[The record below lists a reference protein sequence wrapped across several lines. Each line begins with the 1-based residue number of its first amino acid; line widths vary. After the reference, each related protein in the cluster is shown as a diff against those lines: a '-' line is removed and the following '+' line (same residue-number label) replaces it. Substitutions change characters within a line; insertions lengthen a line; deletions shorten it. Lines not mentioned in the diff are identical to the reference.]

1 MNEILKILL
10 ETEYVLLLRRRRTR
24 TTTRGKSRF
33 HPRPPPR
40 RKFSFFSSRINEKIV
55 LRVAQKKDMGERKCR
70 KNVISL
76 WWFLLEFDTLNI
88 MHTNSSF
95 FLSPPLSCCVVVV
108 RKMTT
113 LNETTTLMKKATLT
127 TKKRK
132 RKRTR
137 KFDDDVFSLLQ
148 KPNANT
154 KRMKMKNDEKEE
166 TNTNLLGILV
176 EATDCASPLAQ
187 TKTTKKDDESTPP
200 PLPFPSRNP
209 PPLETDKN
217 DDDDDENFE
226 LENIQNSKI
235 EEEDQKEAKRR
246 SNAPQ
251 PDEEE
256 KEELKEETTF
266 TTTKTSSIIDDEAT
280 TTIESIAKAAPKQG
294 LKMFVQW
301 LDALVFDLK
310 SRAATLKRSKKR
322 AQKAFLRMQKEEKKK
337 YVFLETASAKTKGTK
352 KIKKNIKSTR
362 DLKMLRAL
370 EDFWGVELSETEKSL
385 ERARATLKA
394 HTLMLAVEK
403 DDERAILASA
413 VAFYRTSFG
422 LISERVVV
430 KRE

>member
-1 MNEILKILL
+1 
-10 ETEYVLLLRRRRTR
+10 
-24 TTTRGKSRF
+24 
-33 HPRPPPR
+33 
-40 RKFSFFSSRINEKIV
+40 
-55 LRVAQKKDMGERKCR
+55 
-70 KNVISL
+70 
-76 WWFLLEFDTLNI
+76 
-88 MHTNSSF
+88 
-95 FLSPPLSCCVVVV
+95 
-108 RKMTT
+108 MTT
-113 LNETTTLMKKATLT
+113 LKNETTTLMKNATLT
-127 TKKRK
+127 TTTKRK

-137 KFDDDVFSLLQ
+137 KFDEDDASSLQ
-148 KPNANT
+148 KPNANNT

-166 TNTNLLGILV
+166 TKTNLLGILV
-176 EATDCASPLAQ
+176 EATDCASPLVQ
-187 TKTTKKDDESTPP
+187 TKATKKDDESTPP

-217 DDDDDENFE
+217 DDDDENFE

-256 KEELKEETTF
+256 KEELKEEEETTF

-280 TTIESIAKAAPKQG
+280 TAIESIAKAAPKQG

-337 YVFLETASAKTKGTK
+337 YGFSLESASAKTKGTK

-403 DDERAILASA
+403 DDERAIFASA

>member
-1 MNEILKILL
+1 
-10 ETEYVLLLRRRRTR
+10 
-24 TTTRGKSRF
+24 
-33 HPRPPPR
+33 
-40 RKFSFFSSRINEKIV
+40 
-55 LRVAQKKDMGERKCR
+55 
-70 KNVISL
+70 
-76 WWFLLEFDTLNI
+76 
-88 MHTNSSF
+88 
-95 FLSPPLSCCVVVV
+95 
-108 RKMTT
+108 MTT
-113 LNETTTLMKKATLT
+113 LNETTTLMITTLT
-127 TKKRK
+127 TKRE
-132 RKRTR
+132 RKRTK
-137 KFDDDVFSLLQ
+137 KFDDDASLLQ
-148 KPNANT
+148 KPNTNT

-176 EATDCASPLAQ
+176 EATDCASPLVQ
-187 TKTTKKDDESTPP
+187 TKATKKDDESTPP

-217 DDDDDENFE
+217 DDDENFE

-256 KEELKEETTF
+256 KEELKEEEETTF

-280 TTIESIAKAAPKQG
+280 TAIESIAKAAPKQG

-352 KIKKNIKSTR
+352 KIKKSIKSTR

-403 DDERAILASA
+403 DDEKAILASA

-422 LISERVVV
+422 LISEHVVV

>member
-1 MNEILKILL
+1 
-10 ETEYVLLLRRRRTR
+10 
-24 TTTRGKSRF
+24 
-33 HPRPPPR
+33 
-40 RKFSFFSSRINEKIV
+40 
-55 LRVAQKKDMGERKCR
+55 
-70 KNVISL
+70 
-76 WWFLLEFDTLNI
+76 
-88 MHTNSSF
+88 
-95 FLSPPLSCCVVVV
+95 
-108 RKMTT
+108 MTT

-137 KFDDDVFSLLQ
+137 KFDDDASLLQ
-148 KPNANT
+148 KPNTNT

-246 SNAPQ
+246 SNAQQ

-256 KEELKEETTF
+256 LKELKEEEEETTF
-266 TTTKTSSIIDDEAT
+266 TTTKTSGIIDDEAT
-280 TTIESIAKAAPKQG
+280 TAIESIAKAAPKQG

-337 YVFLETASAKTKGTK
+337 YGFSLETASARTKGTK

-403 DDERAILASA
+403 DDEKAILASA

>member
-1 MNEILKILL
+1 
-10 ETEYVLLLRRRRTR
+10 
-24 TTTRGKSRF
+24 
-33 HPRPPPR
+33 
-40 RKFSFFSSRINEKIV
+40 
-55 LRVAQKKDMGERKCR
+55 
-70 KNVISL
+70 
-76 WWFLLEFDTLNI
+76 
-88 MHTNSSF
+88 
-95 FLSPPLSCCVVVV
+95 
-108 RKMTT
+108 MTT
-113 LNETTTLMKKATLT
+113 LNDETTTLMKNATLT
-127 TKKRK
+127 TTKRK

-137 KFDDDVFSLLQ
+137 KFDDDDASSLQ
-148 KPNANT
+148 KPNANNA

-166 TNTNLLGILV
+166 TKTNLLGILV
-176 EATDCASPLAQ
+176 EATDCASPLVQ
-187 TKTTKKDDESTPP
+187 IKTTKKDDESTPP

-217 DDDDDENFE
+217 DDDDENFE

-246 SNAPQ
+246 SNAQQ

-256 KEELKEETTF
+256 KEELKEEEEEETTF

-280 TTIESIAKAAPKQG
+280 TAIESIAKAAPKQG

-337 YVFLETASAKTKGTK
+337 YGFSLESASAKTKGTK
-352 KIKKNIKSTR
+352 KIKKNINKSTR

-403 DDERAILASA
+403 DDEKAILASA

-422 LISERVVV
+422 LISEHVVV

>member
-1 MNEILKILL
+1 
-10 ETEYVLLLRRRRTR
+10 
-24 TTTRGKSRF
+24 
-33 HPRPPPR
+33 
-40 RKFSFFSSRINEKIV
+40 
-55 LRVAQKKDMGERKCR
+55 
-70 KNVISL
+70 
-76 WWFLLEFDTLNI
+76 
-88 MHTNSSF
+88 
-95 FLSPPLSCCVVVV
+95 
-108 RKMTT
+108 
-113 LNETTTLMKKATLT
+113 
-127 TKKRK
+127 
-132 RKRTR
+132 
-137 KFDDDVFSLLQ
+137 
-148 KPNANT
+148 
-154 KRMKMKNDEKEE
+154 MKNDLNAKTTKEEE

-176 EATDCASPLAQ
+176 EATDCASPLLQ
-187 TKTTKKDDESTPP
+187 TKTTKNDDESTPP

-209 PPLETDKN
+209 PPPLETDKN
-217 DDDDDENFE
+217 DDDDENFE

-246 SNAPQ
+246 SNAQQ

-256 KEELKEETTF
+256 KEELKEEEETTF

-280 TTIESIAKAAPKQG
+280 KTIESIAKAAPKQG

-394 HTLMLAVEK
+394 HTLMLTVEK
-403 DDERAILASA
+403 NDEKAILASA
-413 VAFYRTSFG
+413 VAFYRTSYG
-422 LISERVVV
+422 LISEHVV

>member
-1 MNEILKILL
+1 
-10 ETEYVLLLRRRRTR
+10 
-24 TTTRGKSRF
+24 
-33 HPRPPPR
+33 
-40 RKFSFFSSRINEKIV
+40 
-55 LRVAQKKDMGERKCR
+55 
-70 KNVISL
+70 
-76 WWFLLEFDTLNI
+76 
-88 MHTNSSF
+88 
-95 FLSPPLSCCVVVV
+95 
-108 RKMTT
+108 
-113 LNETTTLMKKATLT
+113 
-127 TKKRK
+127 
-132 RKRTR
+132 
-137 KFDDDVFSLLQ
+137 
-148 KPNANT
+148 
-154 KRMKMKNDEKEE
+154 MKMKNDF
-166 TNTNLLGILV
+166 NTNLLGILV
-176 EATDCASPLAQ
+176 EATDCASPLLQ
-187 TKTTKKDDESTPP
+187 TKTTKNNDESTPP

-217 DDDDDENFE
+217 DDDDENIE

-235 EEEDQKEAKRR
+235 EEEDQKEEEKEAKRR

-256 KEELKEETTF
+256 KEKEEETTF

-394 HTLMLAVEK
+394 HTLMLAVEN
-403 DDERAILASA
+403 DDEKAILASA

-422 LISERVVV
+422 LISEHVVV

>member
-1 MNEILKILL
+1 M
-10 ETEYVLLLRRRRTR
+10 
-24 TTTRGKSRF
+24 S
-33 HPRPPPR
+33 
-40 RKFSFFSSRINEKIV
+40 
-55 LRVAQKKDMGERKCR
+55 
-70 KNVISL
+70 KNVSL
-76 WWFLLEFDTLNI
+76 FPLSLSGPLLGFDTLTI
-88 MHTNSSF
+88 MQQNF
-95 FLSPPLSCCVVVV
+95 FFQTRRKNLHFCPPLLCCVV

-113 LNETTTLMKKATLT
+113 LMNATTSEKST
-127 TKKRK
+127 TKRK
-132 RKRTR
+132 RKRTK
-137 KFDDDVFSLLQ
+137 KFDDASLLQ
-148 KPNANT
+148 KPNTTT
-154 KRMKMKNDEKEE
+154 KRMKMKNDFNAKTTKEE

-176 EATDCASPLAQ
+176 EATDCASPLLQ
-187 TKTTKKDDESTPP
+187 TKTTKNDDKSTPP
-200 PLPFPSRNP
+200 P
-209 PPLETDKN
+209 PLDFDKN
-217 DDDDDENFE
+217 DDDENIIIE
-226 LENIQNSKI
+226 KKNKLEKIQNSKI
-235 EEEDQKEAKRR
+235 EEEDQKEEEKEAKRR

-256 KEELKEETTF
+256 KEKEEETTF
-266 TTTKTSSIIDDEAT
+266 TTKTSSIIDDEAT
-280 TTIESIAKAAPKQG
+280 KTIESIAKAAPKQG

-394 HTLMLAVEK
+394 HTLMLTVEK
-403 DDERAILASA
+403 NDEKAILASA

-422 LISERVVV
+422 LISEHVV

>member
-1 MNEILKILL
+1 M
-10 ETEYVLLLRRRRTR
+10 
-24 TTTRGKSRF
+24 
-33 HPRPPPR
+33 
-40 RKFSFFSSRINEKIV
+40 IV
-55 LRVAQKKDMGERKCR
+55 LIVVVERYGENVEKCL
-70 KNVISL
+70 VIFPLSL
-76 WWFLLEFDTLNI
+76 WSLLGFDTLTI
-88 MHTNSSF
+88 MQQNF
-95 FLSPPLSCCVVVV
+95 FFQTRRKNLHFCPPLLCCVV

-113 LNETTTLMKKATLT
+113 LMNATTSEKST
-127 TKKRK
+127 TKRK
-132 RKRTR
+132 RKRTK
-137 KFDDDVFSLLQ
+137 KFDDASLLQ
-148 KPNANT
+148 KPNTTT
-154 KRMKMKNDEKEE
+154 KRMKMKNDFNAKTTKEE

-176 EATDCASPLAQ
+176 EATDCASPLLQ
-187 TKTTKKDDESTPP
+187 TKTTKNDDKSTPP
-200 PLPFPSRNP
+200 P
-209 PPLETDKN
+209 PLDFDKN
-217 DDDDDENFE
+217 DDDENIIIE
-226 LENIQNSKI
+226 KKNKLEKIQNSKI
-235 EEEDQKEAKRR
+235 EEEDQKEEEKEAKRR

-256 KEELKEETTF
+256 KEKEEETTF
-266 TTTKTSSIIDDEAT
+266 TTKTSSIIDDEAT
-280 TTIESIAKAAPKQG
+280 KTIESIAKAAPKQG

-394 HTLMLAVEK
+394 HTLMLTVEK
-403 DDERAILASA
+403 NDEKAILASA

-422 LISERVVV
+422 LISEHVV

>member
-1 MNEILKILL
+1 
-10 ETEYVLLLRRRRTR
+10 
-24 TTTRGKSRF
+24 
-33 HPRPPPR
+33 
-40 RKFSFFSSRINEKIV
+40 
-55 LRVAQKKDMGERKCR
+55 
-70 KNVISL
+70 
-76 WWFLLEFDTLNI
+76 
-88 MHTNSSF
+88 
-95 FLSPPLSCCVVVV
+95 
-108 RKMTT
+108 MTT
-113 LNETTTLMKKATLT
+113 LNETTTL
-127 TKKRK
+127 KRK
-132 RKRTR
+132 RKRTK
-137 KFDDDVFSLLQ
+137 KFDEDDASSLQ
-148 KPNANT
+148 KPNANNT
-154 KRMKMKNDEKEE
+154 KRMKMKNEEKEE
-166 TNTNLLGILV
+166 TKTNLLGILV
-176 EATDCASPLAQ
+176 EATDCASPLVQ
-187 TKTTKKDDESTPP
+187 IKTTKKDDESTPP
-200 PLPFPSRNP
+200 PLPFPSRNPP

-246 SNAPQ
+246 SNAQQ

-256 KEELKEETTF
+256 LKELKEEEEEETTF
-266 TTTKTSSIIDDEAT
+266 TTTKTSGIIDDEAT
-280 TTIESIAKAAPKQG
+280 TAIESIAKAAPKQG

-337 YVFLETASAKTKGTK
+337 YGFSLESASAKTKGTK
-352 KIKKNIKSTR
+352 KIKKNINKSTR

-403 DDERAILASA
+403 DDEKAILASA

>member
-1 MNEILKILL
+1 
-10 ETEYVLLLRRRRTR
+10 
-24 TTTRGKSRF
+24 
-33 HPRPPPR
+33 
-40 RKFSFFSSRINEKIV
+40 
-55 LRVAQKKDMGERKCR
+55 
-70 KNVISL
+70 
-76 WWFLLEFDTLNI
+76 
-88 MHTNSSF
+88 
-95 FLSPPLSCCVVVV
+95 
-108 RKMTT
+108 
-113 LNETTTLMKKATLT
+113 
-127 TKKRK
+127 
-132 RKRTR
+132 
-137 KFDDDVFSLLQ
+137 
-148 KPNANT
+148 
-154 KRMKMKNDEKEE
+154 MKNDEKEE

-176 EATDCASPLAQ
+176 EATDCASPLVQ

-217 DDDDDENFE
+217 DDDDENFE

-235 EEEDQKEAKRR
+235 EEEDQKEAKRQ

-256 KEELKEETTF
+256 KEEETTF
-266 TTTKTSSIIDDEAT
+266 TTTKTSSIIDNEAT
-280 TTIESIAKAAPKQG
+280 TAIESIAKAAPKQG

-301 LDALVFDLK
+301 LDTLVFDLK

-403 DDERAILASA
+403 DDEKAILASA

-422 LISERVVV
+422 LISEHVVV

>member
-1 MNEILKILL
+1 
-10 ETEYVLLLRRRRTR
+10 
-24 TTTRGKSRF
+24 
-33 HPRPPPR
+33 
-40 RKFSFFSSRINEKIV
+40 
-55 LRVAQKKDMGERKCR
+55 
-70 KNVISL
+70 
-76 WWFLLEFDTLNI
+76 
-88 MHTNSSF
+88 
-95 FLSPPLSCCVVVV
+95 
-108 RKMTT
+108 MTT
-113 LNETTTLMKKATLT
+113 LKNETTTLMKNATLT
-127 TKKRK
+127 TTTKRK

-137 KFDDDVFSLLQ
+137 KFDEDDASSLQ
-148 KPNANT
+148 KPNANNT

-166 TNTNLLGILV
+166 TKTNLLGILV
-176 EATDCASPLAQ
+176 EATDCASPLVQ
-187 TKTTKKDDESTPP
+187 IKTTKKDDESTPP
-200 PLPFPSRNP
+200 PLPFPSRNPP

-246 SNAPQ
+246 SDAPQ

>member
-1 MNEILKILL
+1 
-10 ETEYVLLLRRRRTR
+10 
-24 TTTRGKSRF
+24 
-33 HPRPPPR
+33 
-40 RKFSFFSSRINEKIV
+40 
-55 LRVAQKKDMGERKCR
+55 
-70 KNVISL
+70 
-76 WWFLLEFDTLNI
+76 
-88 MHTNSSF
+88 
-95 FLSPPLSCCVVVV
+95 
-108 RKMTT
+108 MTT
-113 LNETTTLMKKATLT
+113 LKNETTTLT
-127 TKKRK
+127 TTKRK
-132 RKRTR
+132 RKRTK
-137 KFDDDVFSLLQ
+137 KFDEDDASSLQ
-148 KPNANT
+148 KPNANNT

-166 TNTNLLGILV
+166 TKTNLLGILV
-176 EATDCASPLAQ
+176 EATDCASPLVQ
-187 TKTTKKDDESTPP
+187 IKTTKKDDESTPP

-209 PPLETDKN
+209 PPPLETDKN
-217 DDDDDENFE
+217 DDENFE

-246 SNAPQ
+246 SNAQQ

-256 KEELKEETTF
+256 KEELKEEEEEETTF
-266 TTTKTSSIIDDEAT
+266 TTTKTSGIIDDEAT
-280 TTIESIAKAAPKQG
+280 TAIESIAKAAPKQG

-337 YVFLETASAKTKGTK
+337 YGFSLESASAKTKGTK
-352 KIKKNIKSTR
+352 KIKKNINKSTR

-403 DDERAILASA
+403 DDEKAILASA

>member
-1 MNEILKILL
+1 MSLL
-10 ETEYVLLLRRRRTR
+10 FLSLSSVVL
-24 TTTRGKSRF
+24 
-33 HPRPPPR
+33 
-40 RKFSFFSSRINEKIV
+40 V
-55 LRVAQKKDMGERKCR
+55 LG
-70 KNVISL
+70 
-76 WWFLLEFDTLNI
+76 FDTLTI

-95 FLSPPLSCCVVVV
+95 FLSFFLSFFQTQVVV

-113 LNETTTLMKKATLT
+113 LNDETTTLMKNATLT
-127 TKKRK
+127 TTKRK
-132 RKRTR
+132 RKRTK
-137 KFDDDVFSLLQ
+137 KFDEDDASSLQ
-148 KPNANT
+148 KPNANNT
-154 KRMKMKNDEKEE
+154 KRMKMKNEEKEE
-166 TNTNLLGILV
+166 TKTNLLGILV
-176 EATDCASPLAQ
+176 EATDCASPLVQ
-187 TKTTKKDDESTPP
+187 IKTTKKDDESTPP

-209 PPLETDKN
+209 SPPLETDKN
-217 DDDDDENFE
+217 DDDDENFE

-246 SNAPQ
+246 SNAQQ

-256 KEELKEETTF
+256 LKELKEEEEETTF
-266 TTTKTSSIIDDEAT
+266 TTTKTSGIIDDEAT
-280 TTIESIAKAAPKQG
+280 TAIESIAKAAPKQG

-337 YVFLETASAKTKGTK
+337 YGFSLETASAKTKGTK
-352 KIKKNIKSTR
+352 KIKKNINKSTR

-403 DDERAILASA
+403 DDEKAILASA

>member
-1 MNEILKILL
+1 M
-10 ETEYVLLLRRRRTR
+10 
-24 TTTRGKSRF
+24 
-33 HPRPPPR
+33 
-40 RKFSFFSSRINEKIV
+40 
-55 LRVAQKKDMGERKCR
+55 
-70 KNVISL
+70 KN
-76 WWFLLEFDTLNI
+76 
-88 MHTNSSF
+88 
-95 FLSPPLSCCVVVV
+95 
-108 RKMTT
+108 
-113 LNETTTLMKKATLT
+113 ATLT
-127 TKKRK
+127 TTKRK
-132 RKRTR
+132 RQRTR
-137 KFDDDVFSLLQ
+137 KFDDDDDASSLQ
-148 KPNANT
+148 KPNANNT
-154 KRMKMKNDEKEE
+154 KRRKMKNDEKEE
-166 TNTNLLGILV
+166 TKTNLLGILV
-176 EATDCASPLAQ
+176 EATDCASPLVQ
-187 TKTTKKDDESTPP
+187 IKTTKKDDESTPP

-209 PPLETDKN
+209 PPPLETDKN
-217 DDDDDENFE
+217 DDDENFE

-235 EEEDQKEAKRR
+235 EEEEDQKEAKRR
-246 SNAPQ
+246 SNAQQ

-256 KEELKEETTF
+256 LKELKEEEEEETTF

-280 TTIESIAKAAPKQG
+280 TAIESIAKAAPKQG

-337 YVFLETASAKTKGTK
+337 YGFSLESASAKTKGTK

>member
-1 MNEILKILL
+1 
-10 ETEYVLLLRRRRTR
+10 
-24 TTTRGKSRF
+24 
-33 HPRPPPR
+33 
-40 RKFSFFSSRINEKIV
+40 
-55 LRVAQKKDMGERKCR
+55 
-70 KNVISL
+70 
-76 WWFLLEFDTLNI
+76 
-88 MHTNSSF
+88 
-95 FLSPPLSCCVVVV
+95 
-108 RKMTT
+108 
-113 LNETTTLMKKATLT
+113 MKKATLT

-137 KFDDDVFSLLQ
+137 KFDDDASLLQ
-148 KPNANT
+148 KPNTNT

-176 EATDCASPLAQ
+176 EATDCASPLVQ

-337 YVFLETASAKTKGTK
+337 YGFSLETASARTKGTK

-403 DDERAILASA
+403 DDEKAILASA

-422 LISERVVV
+422 LISEHVVV

>member
-1 MNEILKILL
+1 
-10 ETEYVLLLRRRRTR
+10 
-24 TTTRGKSRF
+24 
-33 HPRPPPR
+33 
-40 RKFSFFSSRINEKIV
+40 
-55 LRVAQKKDMGERKCR
+55 
-70 KNVISL
+70 
-76 WWFLLEFDTLNI
+76 
-88 MHTNSSF
+88 
-95 FLSPPLSCCVVVV
+95 
-108 RKMTT
+108 MTT
-113 LNETTTLMKKATLT
+113 LNETTTSENTTLT
-127 TKKRK
+127 TKRK

-137 KFDDDVFSLLQ
+137 KFDDDASLLQ
-148 KPNANT
+148 KPNTNT

-176 EATDCASPLAQ
+176 EATDCASPLVQ

-217 DDDDDENFE
+217 DDDDENFE

-256 KEELKEETTF
+256 KEKEEETTF
-266 TTTKTSSIIDDEAT
+266 TTKTSSIIDDEAT
-280 TTIESIAKAAPKQG
+280 KTIESIAKAAPKQG

-403 DDERAILASA
+403 DDEKAILASA

-422 LISERVVV
+422 LISEHVVV

>member
-1 MNEILKILL
+1 
-10 ETEYVLLLRRRRTR
+10 
-24 TTTRGKSRF
+24 
-33 HPRPPPR
+33 
-40 RKFSFFSSRINEKIV
+40 
-55 LRVAQKKDMGERKCR
+55 
-70 KNVISL
+70 
-76 WWFLLEFDTLNI
+76 
-88 MHTNSSF
+88 
-95 FLSPPLSCCVVVV
+95 
-108 RKMTT
+108 
-113 LNETTTLMKKATLT
+113 
-127 TKKRK
+127 
-132 RKRTR
+132 
-137 KFDDDVFSLLQ
+137 
-148 KPNANT
+148 
-154 KRMKMKNDEKEE
+154 MKMKNDF
-166 TNTNLLGILV
+166 NTNLLGILV
-176 EATDCASPLAQ
+176 EATDCASPLLQ
-187 TKTTKKDDESTPP
+187 TKTTKNDDESTPP

-217 DDDDDENFE
+217 DDDDENIE

-235 EEEDQKEAKRR
+235 EEEDQKEEEKEAKRR

-256 KEELKEETTF
+256 KEKEEETTF

-322 AQKAFLRMQKEEKKK
+322 AQKAFSRMQKEEKKK

-394 HTLMLAVEK
+394 HTLMLAVEN
-403 DDERAILASA
+403 DDEKAILASA

-422 LISERVVV
+422 LISEHVVV

>member
-1 MNEILKILL
+1 M
-10 ETEYVLLLRRRRTR
+10 
-24 TTTRGKSRF
+24 
-33 HPRPPPR
+33 
-40 RKFSFFSSRINEKIV
+40 
-55 LRVAQKKDMGERKCR
+55 
-70 KNVISL
+70 
-76 WWFLLEFDTLNI
+76 
-88 MHTNSSF
+88 
-95 FLSPPLSCCVVVV
+95 
-108 RKMTT
+108 
-113 LNETTTLMKKATLT
+113 
-127 TKKRK
+127 
-132 RKRTR
+132 
-137 KFDDDVFSLLQ
+137 
-148 KPNANT
+148 
-154 KRMKMKNDEKEE
+154 
-166 TNTNLLGILV
+166 
-176 EATDCASPLAQ
+176 EATDCASPLVQ
-187 TKTTKKDDESTPP
+187 IKTTKKDDESTPP

-217 DDDDDENFE
+217 DDDDENFE

-246 SNAPQ
+246 SNAQQ

-256 KEELKEETTF
+256 LKELKEEEEETTF
-266 TTTKTSSIIDDEAT
+266 TTTKTSGIIDDEAT
-280 TTIESIAKAAPKQG
+280 TAIESIAKAAPKQG

-337 YVFLETASAKTKGTK
+337 YGFSLESASAKTKGTK
-352 KIKKNIKSTR
+352 KIKKNINKSTR

>member
-1 MNEILKILL
+1 
-10 ETEYVLLLRRRRTR
+10 
-24 TTTRGKSRF
+24 
-33 HPRPPPR
+33 
-40 RKFSFFSSRINEKIV
+40 
-55 LRVAQKKDMGERKCR
+55 
-70 KNVISL
+70 
-76 WWFLLEFDTLNI
+76 
-88 MHTNSSF
+88 
-95 FLSPPLSCCVVVV
+95 
-108 RKMTT
+108 MTT
-113 LNETTTLMKKATLT
+113 LKNETTTLMKNATLT
-127 TKKRK
+127 TTTKRK

-137 KFDDDVFSLLQ
+137 KFDEDDASSLQ
-148 KPNANT
+148 KPNANNT

-166 TNTNLLGILV
+166 TKTNLLGILV
-176 EATDCASPLAQ
+176 EATDCASPLVQ
-187 TKTTKKDDESTPP
+187 IKTTKKDDESTPP

-337 YVFLETASAKTKGTK
+337 YGFSLETASARTKGTK

>member
-1 MNEILKILL
+1 
-10 ETEYVLLLRRRRTR
+10 
-24 TTTRGKSRF
+24 
-33 HPRPPPR
+33 
-40 RKFSFFSSRINEKIV
+40 
-55 LRVAQKKDMGERKCR
+55 
-70 KNVISL
+70 
-76 WWFLLEFDTLNI
+76 
-88 MHTNSSF
+88 
-95 FLSPPLSCCVVVV
+95 
-108 RKMTT
+108 MTT
-113 LNETTTLMKKATLT
+113 LKNETTTLT
-127 TKKRK
+127 TTKRK

-137 KFDDDVFSLLQ
+137 KFDDDDASSLQ
-148 KPNANT
+148 KPNANNT
-154 KRMKMKNDEKEE
+154 KRMKMKNEEKEE
-166 TNTNLLGILV
+166 TKTNLLGILV
-176 EATDCASPLAQ
+176 EATDCASPLVQ
-187 TKTTKKDDESTPP
+187 IKTTKKDDESTPP

-209 PPLETDKN
+209 PPPLETDKN
-217 DDDDDENFE
+217 DDDDDETLNWKIFK
-226 LENIQNSKI
+226 NSKI

-246 SNAPQ
+246 SNAQQ

-256 KEELKEETTF
+256 LKELKEEEEETTF
-266 TTTKTSSIIDDEAT
+266 TTTKTSGIIDDEAT
-280 TTIESIAKAAPKQG
+280 TAIESIAKAAPKQG

-337 YVFLETASAKTKGTK
+337 YGFSLESASAKTKGTK
-352 KIKKNIKSTR
+352 KIKKNINKSTR

-403 DDERAILASA
+403 DDEKAILASA

-422 LISERVVV
+422 LISEHVVV

>member
-1 MNEILKILL
+1 M
-10 ETEYVLLLRRRRTR
+10 
-24 TTTRGKSRF
+24 
-33 HPRPPPR
+33 
-40 RKFSFFSSRINEKIV
+40 
-55 LRVAQKKDMGERKCR
+55 RVVEKKDMGERKRR

-95 FLSPPLSCCVVVV
+95 FLSPPLSGCVVVV

-148 KPNANT
+148 RPNANT

-403 DDERAILASA
+403 DDEKAILASA

-422 LISERVVV
+422 LISEHVVV

>member
-1 MNEILKILL
+1 
-10 ETEYVLLLRRRRTR
+10 
-24 TTTRGKSRF
+24 
-33 HPRPPPR
+33 
-40 RKFSFFSSRINEKIV
+40 
-55 LRVAQKKDMGERKCR
+55 
-70 KNVISL
+70 
-76 WWFLLEFDTLNI
+76 
-88 MHTNSSF
+88 
-95 FLSPPLSCCVVVV
+95 
-108 RKMTT
+108 MTT
-113 LNETTTLMKKATLT
+113 LNETTTLMNATLT
-127 TKKRK
+127 TKRK

-137 KFDDDVFSLLQ
+137 KFDDDASLLQ
-148 KPNANT
+148 KPNTNT

-176 EATDCASPLAQ
+176 EATDCASPLVQ

-217 DDDDDENFE
+217 DDDDENFE

-403 DDERAILASA
+403 DDEKAILASA

-422 LISERVVV
+422 LISEHVVV

>member
-1 MNEILKILL
+1 
-10 ETEYVLLLRRRRTR
+10 
-24 TTTRGKSRF
+24 
-33 HPRPPPR
+33 
-40 RKFSFFSSRINEKIV
+40 
-55 LRVAQKKDMGERKCR
+55 
-70 KNVISL
+70 
-76 WWFLLEFDTLNI
+76 
-88 MHTNSSF
+88 
-95 FLSPPLSCCVVVV
+95 
-108 RKMTT
+108 MTT
-113 LNETTTLMKKATLT
+113 LNETTTLT
-127 TKKRK
+127 TTKRK
-132 RKRTR
+132 RKRTK
-137 KFDDDVFSLLQ
+137 KFDEDDASSLQ
-148 KPNANT
+148 KPNANNT
-154 KRMKMKNDEKEE
+154 KRMKMKNEEKEE
-166 TNTNLLGILV
+166 TKTNLLGILV
-176 EATDCASPLAQ
+176 EATDCASPLVQ
-187 TKTTKKDDESTPP
+187 IKTTKKDDESTPP
-200 PLPFPSRNP
+200 HLPFPSRNP

-246 SNAPQ
+246 SNAQQ

-256 KEELKEETTF
+256 LKELKEEEEETTF

-280 TTIESIAKAAPKQG
+280 TAIESIAKAAPKQG

-337 YVFLETASAKTKGTK
+337 YGFSLETASARTKGTK

>member
-1 MNEILKILL
+1 
-10 ETEYVLLLRRRRTR
+10 
-24 TTTRGKSRF
+24 
-33 HPRPPPR
+33 
-40 RKFSFFSSRINEKIV
+40 
-55 LRVAQKKDMGERKCR
+55 
-70 KNVISL
+70 
-76 WWFLLEFDTLNI
+76 
-88 MHTNSSF
+88 
-95 FLSPPLSCCVVVV
+95 
-108 RKMTT
+108 
-113 LNETTTLMKKATLT
+113 
-127 TKKRK
+127 
-132 RKRTR
+132 
-137 KFDDDVFSLLQ
+137 
-148 KPNANT
+148 
-154 KRMKMKNDEKEE
+154 MKNDFNNAKTTKEEE

-176 EATDCASPLAQ
+176 EATDCASPLLQ
-187 TKTTKKDDESTPP
+187 TKTTKNDDESTPP

-217 DDDDDENFE
+217 DDDDENIE

-256 KEELKEETTF
+256 KEEEETTL

-403 DDERAILASA
+403 DDEKAILASA

-422 LISERVVV
+422 LISEHVV

>member
-1 MNEILKILL
+1 
-10 ETEYVLLLRRRRTR
+10 
-24 TTTRGKSRF
+24 
-33 HPRPPPR
+33 
-40 RKFSFFSSRINEKIV
+40 
-55 LRVAQKKDMGERKCR
+55 
-70 KNVISL
+70 
-76 WWFLLEFDTLNI
+76 
-88 MHTNSSF
+88 
-95 FLSPPLSCCVVVV
+95 
-108 RKMTT
+108 MTT
-113 LNETTTLMKKATLT
+113 LNETTTSENTTLT
-127 TKKRK
+127 TKRK

-137 KFDDDVFSLLQ
+137 KFDEDDASSLQ
-148 KPNANT
+148 KPNANNT

-166 TNTNLLGILV
+166 TKTNLLGILV
-176 EATDCASPLAQ
+176 EATDCASPLVQ
-187 TKTTKKDDESTPP
+187 IKTTKKDDESTPP
-200 PLPFPSRNP
+200 SLPFPSRNP

-256 KEELKEETTF
+256 KEELKEEEETTF

-280 TTIESIAKAAPKQG
+280 TAIESIAKAAPKQG

>member
-1 MNEILKILL
+1 
-10 ETEYVLLLRRRRTR
+10 
-24 TTTRGKSRF
+24 
-33 HPRPPPR
+33 
-40 RKFSFFSSRINEKIV
+40 
-55 LRVAQKKDMGERKCR
+55 
-70 KNVISL
+70 
-76 WWFLLEFDTLNI
+76 
-88 MHTNSSF
+88 
-95 FLSPPLSCCVVVV
+95 
-108 RKMTT
+108 MTT
-113 LNETTTLMKKATLT
+113 LNETTTLT
-127 TKKRK
+127 TTKRK
-132 RKRTR
+132 RKRTK
-137 KFDDDVFSLLQ
+137 KFDEDDASSLQ
-148 KPNANT
+148 KPNANNT

-166 TNTNLLGILV
+166 TKTNLLGILV
-176 EATDCASPLAQ
+176 EATDCASPLVQ
-187 TKTTKKDDESTPP
+187 IKTTKKDDESTPP

-209 PPLETDKN
+209 PPPLKTDKN

-246 SNAPQ
+246 SNAQQ

-256 KEELKEETTF
+256 KEELKEEEEETTF
-266 TTTKTSSIIDDEAT
+266 TTTKTSGIIDDEAT
-280 TTIESIAKAAPKQG
+280 TAIESIAKAAPKQG

-337 YVFLETASAKTKGTK
+337 YGFSLESASAKTKGTK
-352 KIKKNIKSTR
+352 KIKKNINKSTR

-403 DDERAILASA
+403 DDEKAILASA

>member
-1 MNEILKILL
+1 
-10 ETEYVLLLRRRRTR
+10 
-24 TTTRGKSRF
+24 
-33 HPRPPPR
+33 
-40 RKFSFFSSRINEKIV
+40 
-55 LRVAQKKDMGERKCR
+55 
-70 KNVISL
+70 
-76 WWFLLEFDTLNI
+76 
-88 MHTNSSF
+88 
-95 FLSPPLSCCVVVV
+95 
-108 RKMTT
+108 MTT
-113 LNETTTLMKKATLT
+113 LNETTTLT
-127 TKKRK
+127 TTKRK
-132 RKRTR
+132 RQRTR
-137 KFDDDVFSLLQ
+137 KFDEDDASSLQ
-148 KPNANT
+148 KPNANNT

-166 TNTNLLGILV
+166 TKTNLLGILV
-176 EATDCASPLAQ
+176 EATDCASPLVQ
-187 TKTTKKDDESTPP
+187 IKTTKKDDESTPP

-217 DDDDDENFE
+217 DDDDENFE

-246 SNAPQ
+246 SNAQQ

-256 KEELKEETTF
+256 KEELKEEEEEETTF

-280 TTIESIAKAAPKQG
+280 TAIESIAKAAPKQG

-337 YVFLETASAKTKGTK
+337 YGFSLESASAKTKGTK
-352 KIKKNIKSTR
+352 KIKKNINKSTR

-422 LISERVVV
+422 LISEHVVV

>member
-1 MNEILKILL
+1 
-10 ETEYVLLLRRRRTR
+10 
-24 TTTRGKSRF
+24 
-33 HPRPPPR
+33 
-40 RKFSFFSSRINEKIV
+40 
-55 LRVAQKKDMGERKCR
+55 
-70 KNVISL
+70 
-76 WWFLLEFDTLNI
+76 
-88 MHTNSSF
+88 
-95 FLSPPLSCCVVVV
+95 
-108 RKMTT
+108 MTT
-113 LNETTTLMKKATLT
+113 LNETTTSENTTLT
-127 TKKRK
+127 TKRK

-137 KFDDDVFSLLQ
+137 KFDEDDASSLQ
-148 KPNANT
+148 KPNANNT

-166 TNTNLLGILV
+166 TKTNLLGILV
-176 EATDCASPLAQ
+176 EATDCASPLVQ
-187 TKTTKKDDESTPP
+187 IKTTKKDDESTPP

-217 DDDDDENFE
+217 DDDDENIE

-256 KEELKEETTF
+256 KEELKEEEETTF

-280 TTIESIAKAAPKQG
+280 TAIESIAKAAPKQG

>member
-1 MNEILKILL
+1 
-10 ETEYVLLLRRRRTR
+10 
-24 TTTRGKSRF
+24 
-33 HPRPPPR
+33 
-40 RKFSFFSSRINEKIV
+40 
-55 LRVAQKKDMGERKCR
+55 
-70 KNVISL
+70 
-76 WWFLLEFDTLNI
+76 
-88 MHTNSSF
+88 
-95 FLSPPLSCCVVVV
+95 
-108 RKMTT
+108 MTT
-113 LNETTTLMKKATLT
+113 SMNATTSEKST
-127 TKKRK
+127 TKRK
-132 RKRTR
+132 RKRTK
-137 KFDDDVFSLLQ
+137 KFDDASLLQ
-148 KPNANT
+148 KPNTTT
-154 KRMKMKNDEKEE
+154 KRMKMKNDF
-166 TNTNLLGILV
+166 NTNLLGILV
-176 EATDCASPLAQ
+176 EATDCASPLLQ
-187 TKTTKKDDESTPP
+187 TKTTKNNDESTPP

-217 DDDDDENFE
+217 DDDDENIE

-235 EEEDQKEAKRR
+235 EEEDQKEEEKEAKRR

-256 KEELKEETTF
+256 KEKEEETTF

-322 AQKAFLRMQKEEKKK
+322 AQKAFSRMQKEEKKK

-422 LISERVVV
+422 LISEHVVV

>member
-1 MNEILKILL
+1 
-10 ETEYVLLLRRRRTR
+10 
-24 TTTRGKSRF
+24 
-33 HPRPPPR
+33 
-40 RKFSFFSSRINEKIV
+40 
-55 LRVAQKKDMGERKCR
+55 
-70 KNVISL
+70 
-76 WWFLLEFDTLNI
+76 
-88 MHTNSSF
+88 
-95 FLSPPLSCCVVVV
+95 
-108 RKMTT
+108 MTT
-113 LNETTTLMKKATLT
+113 LNETTTSENTTLT
-127 TKKRK
+127 TKRK

-137 KFDDDVFSLLQ
+137 KFDDDASLLQ
-148 KPNANT
+148 KPNTNT

-176 EATDCASPLAQ
+176 EATDCASPLVQ

-217 DDDDDENFE
+217 DDDYDENIE

-246 SNAPQ
+246 SNAQQ

-256 KEELKEETTF
+256 LKELKEEEEEETTF
-266 TTTKTSSIIDDEAT
+266 TTTKTSGIIDDEAT
-280 TTIESIAKAAPKQG
+280 TAIESIAKAAPKQG

-337 YVFLETASAKTKGTK
+337 YGFSLETASAKTKGTK

-394 HTLMLAVEK
+394 HTLMLAVEN
-403 DDERAILASA
+403 DDEKAILASA

-422 LISERVVV
+422 LISEHVVV

>member
-1 MNEILKILL
+1 MSK
-10 ETEYVLLLRRRRTR
+10 TR
-24 TTTRGKSRF
+24 LS
-33 HPRPPPR
+33 
-40 RKFSFFSSRINEKIV
+40 FSS
-55 LRVAQKKDMGERKCR
+55 L
-70 KNVISL
+70 SL
-76 WWFLLEFDTLNI
+76 KWFLLGFDTLTI
-88 MHTNSSF
+88 MHEVFFLSF
-95 FLSPPLSCCVVVV
+95 RPPFLSPPLSCCVCCRV

-113 LNETTTLMKKATLT
+113 LNETTTLT
-127 TKKRK
+127 TTKRK

-137 KFDDDVFSLLQ
+137 KFDDDDASSLQ
-148 KPNANT
+148 KPNANNA

-166 TNTNLLGILV
+166 TKTNLLGILV
-176 EATDCASPLAQ
+176 EATDCASPLVQ
-187 TKTTKKDDESTPP
+187 IKTTKKDDESTPP

-217 DDDDDENFE
+217 DDDDENFE

-246 SNAPQ
+246 SNAQQ

-256 KEELKEETTF
+256 KEELKEEEEEETTF

-280 TTIESIAKAAPKQG
+280 TAIESIAKAAPKQG

-337 YVFLETASAKTKGTK
+337 YGFSLESASAKTKGTK

-422 LISERVVV
+422 LISEHVVV

>member
-1 MNEILKILL
+1 
-10 ETEYVLLLRRRRTR
+10 
-24 TTTRGKSRF
+24 
-33 HPRPPPR
+33 
-40 RKFSFFSSRINEKIV
+40 
-55 LRVAQKKDMGERKCR
+55 
-70 KNVISL
+70 
-76 WWFLLEFDTLNI
+76 
-88 MHTNSSF
+88 
-95 FLSPPLSCCVVVV
+95 
-108 RKMTT
+108 
-113 LNETTTLMKKATLT
+113 
-127 TKKRK
+127 
-132 RKRTR
+132 
-137 KFDDDVFSLLQ
+137 
-148 KPNANT
+148 
-154 KRMKMKNDEKEE
+154 MKNDEKEE

-176 EATDCASPLAQ
+176 EATDCASPLVQ

-200 PLPFPSRNP
+200 PLPFPSLNPP

-217 DDDDDENFE
+217 DDDDDENIE
-226 LENIQNSKI
+226 LENIQNTKN

-256 KEELKEETTF
+256 KEELKEEEETTF

-280 TTIESIAKAAPKQG
+280 TAIESIAKAAPKQG

-394 HTLMLAVEK
+394 HTLMLAVEN
-403 DDERAILASA
+403 DDEKAILASA

-422 LISERVVV
+422 LISEHVVV

>member
-1 MNEILKILL
+1 
-10 ETEYVLLLRRRRTR
+10 
-24 TTTRGKSRF
+24 
-33 HPRPPPR
+33 
-40 RKFSFFSSRINEKIV
+40 
-55 LRVAQKKDMGERKCR
+55 
-70 KNVISL
+70 
-76 WWFLLEFDTLNI
+76 
-88 MHTNSSF
+88 
-95 FLSPPLSCCVVVV
+95 
-108 RKMTT
+108 MTT
-113 LNETTTLMKKATLT
+113 SMNATTSEKST
-127 TKKRK
+127 TKRK
-132 RKRTR
+132 RKRTK
-137 KFDDDVFSLLQ
+137 KFDDASLLQ
-148 KPNANT
+148 KPNTTT
-154 KRMKMKNDEKEE
+154 KRMKMKNDF
-166 TNTNLLGILV
+166 NTNLLGILV
-176 EATDCASPLAQ
+176 EATDCASPLLQ
-187 TKTTKKDDESTPP
+187 TKTTKNDDESTPP

-217 DDDDDENFE
+217 DDDDENIE

-235 EEEDQKEAKRR
+235 EEEDQKEEEKEAKRR

-256 KEELKEETTF
+256 KEKEEETTF

-322 AQKAFLRMQKEEKKK
+322 AQKAFSRMQKEEKKK

-394 HTLMLAVEK
+394 HTLMLAVEN
-403 DDERAILASA
+403 DDEKAILASA

-422 LISERVVV
+422 LISEHVVV

>member
-1 MNEILKILL
+1 
-10 ETEYVLLLRRRRTR
+10 
-24 TTTRGKSRF
+24 
-33 HPRPPPR
+33 
-40 RKFSFFSSRINEKIV
+40 
-55 LRVAQKKDMGERKCR
+55 
-70 KNVISL
+70 
-76 WWFLLEFDTLNI
+76 
-88 MHTNSSF
+88 
-95 FLSPPLSCCVVVV
+95 
-108 RKMTT
+108 MTT
-113 LNETTTLMKKATLT
+113 LNETTTSENTTLT
-127 TKKRK
+127 TKRK

-137 KFDDDVFSLLQ
+137 KFDDDASLLQ
-148 KPNANT
+148 KPNTNT

-176 EATDCASPLAQ
+176 EATDCASPLVQ

-235 EEEDQKEAKRR
+235 EEEEDQKEAKRR
-246 SNAPQ
+246 SNAQQ

-256 KEELKEETTF
+256 LKELKEEEEETTF
-266 TTTKTSSIIDDEAT
+266 TTTKTSGIIDDEAT
-280 TTIESIAKAAPKQG
+280 TAIESIAKAAPKQG

-403 DDERAILASA
+403 DDEKAILASA

-422 LISERVVV
+422 LISEHVVV